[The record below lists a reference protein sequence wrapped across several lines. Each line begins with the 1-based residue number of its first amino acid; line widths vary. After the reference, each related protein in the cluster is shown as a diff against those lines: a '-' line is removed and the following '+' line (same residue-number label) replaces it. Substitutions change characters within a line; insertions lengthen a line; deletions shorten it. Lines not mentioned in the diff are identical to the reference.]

1 MLEEGQR
8 TANDP
13 VPVYDRIGIGYVTG
27 RQPDPR
33 WMRQIERAIGDGV
46 RVLDVGAGT
55 GSYEPTDRTVVA
67 VEPSRTMIE
76 QRARGSAPVVQAVAQ
91 NLPFADGEFDVAMA
105 ILTVHHWAD
114 VDAGIAELRRVSRR
128 QVVLTYDP
136 RLHAR
141 FWLCEYIPEIARFE
155 LGRAPSVERLASLL
169 ESEDVRTL
177 RVPANMRDGVLI
189 ANWQRPQA
197 YLEPAVRACCS
208 GLAQLDQHAVDAGIR
223 RLRID
228 ISDGT
233 WDRRYGHLNAHTDY
247 DGGYRL
253 IIAEPEIDCT
263 ALETTPSTGYAD
275 SHRYVR

>member
-8 TANDP
+8 GECPRTADDGA
-13 VPVYDRIGIGYVTG
+13 PVYDRIGIGYVTG

-33 WMRQIERAIGDGV
+33 WMRQIESAIGNGV

-76 QRARGSAPVVQAVAQ
+76 QRAPASAPVIQAVAQ
-91 NLPFADGEFDVAMA
+91 NLPFADCQFDVAMA

-114 VDAGIAELRRVSRR
+114 VDAGIAELRRVARR

-136 RLHAR
+136 TLHAQ
-141 FWLCEYIPEIARFE
+141 FWLSDYIPEIAHFE
-155 LGRAPSVERLASLL
+155 LGRAPSVERLAFLL
-169 ESEDVRTL
+169 GSEDIRTL
-177 RVPANMRDGVLI
+177 RVPADMRDGVLI

-197 YLEPAVRACCS
+197 YLDPAVRACCS

-223 RLRID
+223 QLETD
-228 ISDGT
+228 IGDGT
-233 WDRRYGHLNAHTDY
+233 WDRRYGHLNTRTDY

-253 IIAEPEIDCT
+253 IIAEPQIDCT
-263 ALETTPSTGYAD
+263 ADENN
-275 SHRYVR
+275 R

>member
-1 MLEEGQR
+1 MVVTSKGGRHMLEEGQR
-8 TANDP
+8 GERRND
-13 VPVYDRIGIGYVTG
+13 VNGVAPVYDRIGIGYATG
-27 RQPDPR
+27 RQPEPR
-33 WMRQIERAIGDGV
+33 WMRQIECAIGDGL

-76 QRARGSAPVVQAVAQ
+76 QRTQASAPVVQAVAQ
-91 NLPFADGEFDVAMA
+91 NLPFADGQFNVALA

-136 RLHAR
+136 TLHAQ
-141 FWLCEYIPEIARFE
+141 FWLCDYIPEIAHFE

-169 ESEDVRTL
+169 ESEDIRTL
-177 RVPANMRDGVLI
+177 RVPADMRDGVLV

-197 YLEPAVRACCS
+197 YLNPAVRACCS
-208 GLAQLDQHAVDAGIR
+208 GLAQLDQHAVDTGIR
-223 RLRID
+223 QLRTD
-228 ISDGT
+228 IADGT
-233 WDRRYGHLNAHTDY
+233 WDRRYGHLTAQTDY

-253 IIAEPEIDCT
+253 IIAE
-263 ALETTPSTGYAD
+263 
-275 SHRYVR
+275 